1 MVLTTI
7 GKRRN
12 AIGVQVATT
21 TTDSQ
26 GGYTT
31 SWATTATEWG
41 QAIPLSQSRA
51 LDLGGMKYRMA
62 VEFTIRKRT
71 GLTITP
77 ANRLEWNSEYYTI
90 HSVVP
95 SPKLDDQII
104 IAYV

>member
-1 MVLTTI
+1 MVLI
-7 GKRRN
+7 GKRRY
-12 AIGVQVATT
+12 AIEVQTATT
-21 TTDSQ
+21 TEDSQ

-31 SWATTATEWG
+31 AWATTATEWG
-41 QAIPLSQSRA
+41 QAVPLSQSRV

-77 ANRLEWNSEYYTI
+77 ANRLVWNSEYYTI

-95 SPKLDDQII
+95 SPKLDDQVI

>member
-1 MVLTTI
+1 MVNI
-7 GKRRN
+7 GKRRY
-12 AIGVQVATT
+12 AIGVQTGTT

-41 QAIPLSQSRA
+41 QAKPLSQSRA

-62 VEFTIRKRT
+62 VEFTIRKRSD
-71 GLTITP
+71 LTITP
-77 ANRLEWNSEYYTI
+77 ANRLVWNNEYYTI

-95 SPKLDDQII
+95 NEKLDDQII

>member
-12 AIGVQVATT
+12 AIGVQTATT

-31 SWATTATEWG
+31 AWATTATEWG

-77 ANRLEWNSEYYTI
+77 ANRLEWNGEYYTI

-95 SPKLDDQII
+95 SPKLDDQVI